1 VCIYE
6 FVIEDLSSMDLL
18 AGLLLCDLIL
28 ITIKQLTNVFL
39 FFISEVVTLIS
50 VRQQNITASAVCA

>member
-1 VCIYE
+1 
-6 FVIEDLSSMDLL
+6 MDLL

-28 ITIKQLTNVFL
+28 ITIKRLTNVCL

-50 VRQQNITASAVCA
+50 VRQQNITASAVCS